1 MYVIIVGGGKVGL
14 NLARELLKDGHE
26 VLLIEKDKNRWAMLE
41 RVLGE
46 SVFLGDG
53 CEMRTLQEVGCSR
66 ADVVVA
72 VTGHDE
78 DNLTICQLAKR
89 KFAVPRVIARVNMPQ
104 NEAVLKAL
112 GVDDT
117 ICSTR
122 IIYDL
127 LRQEIEVNQVHLL
140 ATLKAGGLEIVE
152 ITVGENSPV
161 VGKSVKDID
170 LPPHCLLL
178 SILRKGEIVIP
189 SGDTVLESGDSIISL
204 IEQQEIENLRKL
216 LAPKGGS

>member
-14 NLARELLKDGHE
+14 NLAKELLRDGHE
-26 VLLIEKDKNRWAMLE
+26 VLLIEKNKNRWAMLE
-41 RVLGE
+41 RDLGE
-46 SVFLGDG
+46 VVFLGDG

-89 KFAVPRVIARVNMPQ
+89 KFNVPRTIARVNMPQ
-104 NEAVLKAL
+104 NEYVLKAL

-117 ICSTR
+117 ICGTR

-127 LRQEIEVNQVHLL
+127 IKQEIEVDQVHHL
-140 ATLKAGGLEIVE
+140 ATFKEGGLDIVE
-152 ITVGENSPV
+152 ITVSEGSPV
-161 VGKSVKDID
+161 VGKSVKDIN
-170 LPPHCLLL
+170 LPPRCLFL
-178 SILRKGEIVIP
+178 SLVRGNEFIVP
-189 SGDTVLESGDSIISL
+189 TGDTMLESGDTIISL
-204 IEQQEIENLRKL
+204 IDRQEVGRLREL
-216 LAPKGGS
+216 LAPRGGK

>member
-122 IIYDL
+122 IIYAL

-152 ITVGENSPV
+152 ITVGETSPV

-170 LPPHCLLL
+170 LPSHCLLL

>member
-1 MYVIIVGGGKVGL
+1 
-14 NLARELLKDGHE
+14 
-26 VLLIEKDKNRWAMLE
+26 
-41 RVLGE
+41 
-46 SVFLGDG
+46 
-53 CEMRTLQEVGCSR
+53 MRTLQEVGCSR

>member
-1 MYVIIVGGGKVGL
+1 MYVIIVGGGKVGF
-14 NLARELLKDGHE
+14 NLAKELLRDGYE

-46 SVFLGDG
+46 AVFLGDG
-53 CEMRTLQEVGCSR
+53 CEMRTLQEVGCAR

-89 KFAVPRVIARVNMPQ
+89 KFNVPRVIARVNMPQ

-117 ICSTR
+117 ICGTR
-122 IIYDL
+122 IIYHL
-127 LRQEIEVNQVHLL
+127 IKQEIEVNQIHLL
-140 ATLKAGGLEIVE
+140 ATLKGGGLDIVE
-152 ITVGENSPV
+152 INVYDNSPV
-161 VGKSVKDID
+161 VGKSLKDITF
-170 LPPHCLLL
+170 PPRCLVL
-178 SILRKGEIVIP
+178 SILRGSEVIVP
-189 SGDTVLESGDSIISL
+189 SGQTIIEKGDKIISVIDHDQVEEL
-204 IEQQEIENLRKL
+204 KNLLVSKRE
-216 LAPKGGS
+216 